1 MVGRGEC
8 QVYRLPLAHGKG
20 WELSASHLAALQ
32 ELQYLVQSQSKN
44 LLVQMVS
51 ESKCLDF

>member
-44 LLVQMVS
+44 QLVQTVS